1 MRWVLNKHLAW
12 IVLLVF
18 SSYVLVPNV
27 NAGTRLDSGEKTAD
41 DAASLRSDDSA
52 GDLGVIPLRYTISMG
67 HTYAEPDS
75 TEFEFPKEEKNHL
88 IRDVTIFVIVA
99 VFAAYFIVKVFL
111 EGETEDDVP
120 EEGNGKPTPL

>member
-18 SSYVLVPNV
+18 TSYVLVPNAS
-27 NAGTRLDSGEKTAD
+27 AGTRLDSGEKSAD
-41 DAASLRSDDSA
+41 EAASLRSDDGA
-52 GDLGVIPLRYTISMG
+52 GDPDVIPLRYTISMG
-67 HTYAEPDS
+67 HTFADPDS
-75 TEFEFPKEEKNHL
+75 TAFEFPEEEKNHL

-111 EGETEDDVP
+111 EGDTEDDVP
-120 EEGNGKPTPL
+120 DEGNGKPTPL

>member
-18 SSYVLVPNV
+18 TSYVLVPNAR
-27 NAGTRLDSGEKTAD
+27 AGTRLDSGEKSAD
-41 DAASLRSDDSA
+41 EAASLRSDDSA
-52 GDLGVIPLRYTISMG
+52 GDPGVIPLRYTISMG
-67 HTYAEPDS
+67 HTFADPDS
-75 TEFEFPKEEKNHL
+75 TGFEFPEEEKNHL

-111 EGETEDDVP
+111 EGDTEDDVP
-120 EEGNGKPTPL
+120 DEGNGKPAPL